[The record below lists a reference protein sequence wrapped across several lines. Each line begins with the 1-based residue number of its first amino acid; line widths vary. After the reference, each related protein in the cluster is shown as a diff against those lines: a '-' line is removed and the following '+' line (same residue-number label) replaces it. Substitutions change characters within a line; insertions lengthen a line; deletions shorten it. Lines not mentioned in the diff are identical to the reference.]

1 MSSTRTDVP
10 WLSPAH
16 KRQCKRK
23 QRLYNRA
30 RKSGKPEHKPAS
42 STAQKSVQRALKQAR
57 WGYIIGIVQACLD
70 EGSKQFRGYIRQ
82 QQQYNIGVSR
92 LKEGG
97 KLHANSQSR
106 VRFLSLAR
114 SKLRLCS
121 ANHRPGY
128 WSNLPCDWP
137 STAWA
142 YSEQETENG
151 PRCEILESQF
161 KSVFTK
167 DVDDLLRDIVLFG
180 LSYPPL
186 ILLLLEKR
194 QLGIWAPS
202 QYKDRLIYVW
212 RFPC

>member
-10 WLSPAH
+10 WLSPAL

-57 WGYIIGIVQACLD
+57 WGYINGIVQAGLD
-70 EGSKQFRGYIRQ
+70 EGTSKSIWGYIRQ
-82 QQQYNIGVSR
+82 QKQYNIRVSR

-167 DVDDLLRDIVLFG
+167 DVDDLLRDIALFG
-180 LSYPPL
+180 PSYPPIDPL
-186 ILLLLEKR
+186 IIREEWVR
-194 QLGIWAPS
+194 NLGPVSI
-202 QYKDRLIYVW
+202 
-212 RFPC
+212 